1 MTAYSINAVDL
12 QTGWEVQA
20 TIRNV
25 DVRSAMAEF
34 LAAFPHT
41 RITSAKPQ

>member
-12 QTGWEVQA
+12 RTKFQVQA
-20 TIRNV
+20 TIKNV
-25 DVRSAMAEF
+25 DVRSAMTEF
-34 LAAFPHT
+34 LVAFPHT